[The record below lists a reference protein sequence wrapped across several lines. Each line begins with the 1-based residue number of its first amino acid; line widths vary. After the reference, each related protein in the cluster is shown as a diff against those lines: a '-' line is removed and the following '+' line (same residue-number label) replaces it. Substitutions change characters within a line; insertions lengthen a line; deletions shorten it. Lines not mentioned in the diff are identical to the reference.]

1 VAEFS
6 ERYNRKNSPSE
17 KFGLQPLEEEINRLG
32 DLVQGMRE
40 NRGILT
46 PESALELLNAIS
58 RVNDQLNSE
67 ANKTEILIQSD
78 LEKIAELTQVF
89 QQIKNDASALILEEL
104 PRLLEQ
110 TSEAGAKR
118 EFDKAYE
125 LFSYVRG
132 QLESELE
139 QRDQIIRSLQVAMEA
154 LEQQIS
160 SQNPLGLDS
169 VRKRHNKI
177 LSEIKATSTEVKKV
191 QQTVDRL
198 RNWSGF
204 CSTVAIITII
214 DLFVRSTSLL
224 KQWFPV
230 LNSDYFPFLVSAGL
244 ILTVFLLNWRAL
256 DDEKKLENLK
266 SEQSELI
273 GKKKLLEEL
282 FPPLKDGYAHNDEN
296 ADY

>member
-6 ERYNRKNSPSE
+6 ERYNRENSPSE
-17 KFGLQPLEEEINRLG
+17 KFGLQSLEEEIDRLG
-32 DLVQGMRE
+32 DLAQGIRE
-40 NRGILT
+40 NPGTLT

-58 RVNDQLNSE
+58 QVNDQLNSE
-67 ANKTEILIQSD
+67 ANEAEILMQSD
-78 LEKIAELTQVF
+78 PQQIAKLIKVF

-110 TSEAGAKR
+110 SAESG
-118 EFDKAYE
+118 FDKAYK
-125 LFSYVRG
+125 LFSDVRD
-132 QLESELE
+132 QLERELK
-139 QRDQIIRSLQVAMEA
+139 RKDQIIRSLQVAMEA
-154 LEQQIS
+154 LEQQMS
-160 SQNPLGLDS
+160 SQNPLDLDS

-177 LSEIKATSTEVKKV
+177 VSELEATSTEVKKV

-198 RNWSGF
+198 GNWSYF
-204 CSTVAIITII
+204 CSTMAIITII
-214 DLFVRSTSLL
+214 DLFARSTSLL

-230 LNSDYFPFLVSAGL
+230 LNSDYFPFLVSGGL

-266 SEQSELI
+266 SQQSELS

-282 FPPLKDGYAHNDEN
+282 FPPLKDGNAHNDGN
-296 ADY
+296 ANY

>member
-1 VAEFS
+1 MAEFS
-6 ERYNRKNSPSE
+6 EQYNRENSPSE

-32 DLVQGMRE
+32 DLVQRIRE
-40 NRGILT
+40 NPGTLT

-58 RVNDQLNSE
+58 QVNDQLNSE
-67 ANKTEILIQSD
+67 ANEAEILMQSD
-78 LEKIAELTQVF
+78 PQQIAKLTKVF

-110 TSEAGAKR
+110 TSEAGA
-118 EFDKAYE
+118 ESGFDKAYE
-125 LFSYVRG
+125 LFSDARD
-132 QLESELE
+132 QLERELK
-139 QRDQIIRSLQVAMEA
+139 RKDQIIRSLQVAMEA
-154 LEQQIS
+154 LEQQMS
-160 SQNPLGLDS
+160 SQNPLDLDS
-169 VRKRHNKI
+169 VQKRHNKI
-177 LSEIKATSTEVKKV
+177 VSEYKATSTELEKV

-198 RNWSGF
+198 RNWSYF

-214 DLFVRSTSLL
+214 DLFARSTSLL

-230 LNSDYFPFLVSAGL
+230 LNSDYSPFLVLWGL

-266 SEQSELI
+266 SQQSELS

-282 FPPLKDGYAHNDEN
+282 FPPLKDGNAHNHEN

>member
-6 ERYNRKNSPSE
+6 ERYNWENSPSE
-17 KFGLQPLEEEINRLG
+17 KFGLQPLEEEIHRLLY
-32 DLVQGMRE
+32 LVQGMRE

-67 ANKTEILIQSD
+67 ANQAEISLQSD

-89 QQIKNDASALILEEL
+89 QEIKNDASALILEEL
-104 PRLLEQ
+104 PRLLQQ

-118 EFDKAYE
+118 GFDEAYE
-125 LFSYVRG
+125 LFSDVRE

-139 QRDQIIRSLQVAMEA
+139 QKNQTIRSLQVAMET
-154 LEQQIS
+154 LEQQMS
-160 SQNPLGLDS
+160 PQSRLGSKS
-169 VRKRHNKI
+169 VRQRHNKI
-177 LSEIKATSTEVKKV
+177 LSEIKATSTQVEKV

-198 RNWSGF
+198 GNWSSF
-204 CSTVAIITII
+204 FSTMAIITII
-214 DLFVRSTSLL
+214 DLFARSTSLL

-230 LNSDYFPFLVSAGL
+230 LNSDYFPFLVSGGF

-256 DDEKKLENLK
+256 EHEINLKRLK

-282 FPPLKDGYAHNDEN
+282 FPPLKDGN
-296 ADY
+296 